1 MILSVEEFGKE
12 YMIVLEKEKKEISE
26 NDCECMPN
34 IVSGVIDLKD
44 IENLITHL
52 EYFKNNDSLDRID
65 IKIGGEE

>member
-12 YMIVLEKEKKEISE
+12 YMIVLEKEEKEISE
-26 NDCECMPN
+26 NDCERMPN

>member
-12 YMIVLEKEKKEISE
+12 YMIVLEKEEKEISE
-26 NDCECMPN
+26 NDCERMPN
-34 IVSGVIDLKD
+34 IVSGIIHLKD

-52 EYFKNNDSLDRID
+52 EYFKNNDSLDRMD

>member
-12 YMIVLEKEKKEISE
+12 YMIVLEKEEKEISE
-26 NDCECMPN
+26 NDCERMQK

>member
-12 YMIVLEKEKKEISE
+12 YMIVLEKEEKEISE
-26 NDCECMPN
+26 NDHECMPN

>member
-1 MILSVEEFGKE
+1 MILSVEKFKEE
-12 YMIVLEKEKKEISE
+12 YMIVLEKEEKEISE
-26 NDCECMPN
+26 NDCERMPN
-34 IVSGVIDLKD
+34 IVSGIIHLKD

>member
-12 YMIVLEKEKKEISE
+12 YMIVLEKDEKEISE

-65 IKIGGEE
+65 IKIGGKE

>member
-12 YMIVLEKEKKEISE
+12 YMIVLEKEEKEISE
-26 NDCECMPN
+26 NDCERMPN
-34 IVSGVIDLKD
+34 IVSGIIHLKD

>member
-12 YMIVLEKEKKEISE
+12 YMIVLEKEEKDISE
-26 NDCECMPN
+26 NDHECMPN

-52 EYFKNNDSLDRID
+52 EYFKNNDSLDRMD

>member
-12 YMIVLEKEKKEISE
+12 YMIVLEKEEKEISA
-26 NDCECMPN
+26 NDHECMPN

>member
-1 MILSVEEFGKE
+1 MILSVEEFGKK
-12 YMIVLEKEKKEISE
+12 YMIVLEKEEKEISE
-26 NDCECMPN
+26 NDHECMPN

>member
-12 YMIVLEKEKKEISE
+12 YMIVLEKEEKDISE
-26 NDCECMPN
+26 NDCECMQK

>member
-12 YMIVLEKEKKEISE
+12 YMIVLEKEEKEISE

>member
-12 YMIVLEKEKKEISE
+12 YMIILEKEEKEISE
-26 NDCECMPN
+26 NDCERMPN
-34 IVSGVIDLKD
+34 IVSGIIHLKD

>member
-12 YMIVLEKEKKEISE
+12 YMIVLEKDEKEISE

-52 EYFKNNDSLDRID
+52 EYFKNNDILDRID

>member
-12 YMIVLEKEKKEISE
+12 YMIVLEKEEKDISE
-26 NDCECMPN
+26 NDHECMPN

>member
-1 MILSVEEFGKE
+1 MILSVEAFGKE
-12 YMIVLEKEKKEISE
+12 YMIVLEKDEKEISE

>member
-12 YMIVLEKEKKEISE
+12 YMIVLEKEEKDISE

>member
-12 YMIVLEKEKKEISE
+12 YMIVLEKEEKDISE
-26 NDCECMPN
+26 NDCECMPK

-65 IKIGGEE
+65 IKIGGKE

>member
-12 YMIVLEKEKKEISE
+12 YMIVLEKEEKEISE
-26 NDCECMPN
+26 NDCERMTN

>member
-1 MILSVEEFGKE
+1 MILSVEEYGKK
-12 YMIVLEKEKKEISE
+12 YMIVLEKEEKEISE
-26 NDCECMPN
+26 NDHEYMPN

>member
-26 NDCECMPN
+26 NDCERMQN

-52 EYFKNNDSLDRID
+52 EYFKNNDSLDRIA

>member
-1 MILSVEEFGKE
+1 MILSVEEFGKKD
-12 YMIVLEKEKKEISE
+12 MIVLEKEEKEISE
-26 NDCECMPN
+26 NDHECMPN

>member
-12 YMIVLEKEKKEISE
+12 YMIVLEKEEKEISE
-26 NDCECMPN
+26 NDCERMTN

-65 IKIGGEE
+65 IKIGGKE

>member
-12 YMIVLEKEKKEISE
+12 YMIVLGKDEKEISE
-26 NDCECMPN
+26 NDCKCMPN

-65 IKIGGEE
+65 IKIGGKE

>member
-26 NDCECMPN
+26 NDCERMQN